1 MCCATHVFRMK
12 KSSLKTKAIQAI
24 QKRGALLVYP
34 LNNRKEPLSI
44 WSELYPRTRMRW
56 EWDADGD
63 NRVAALWILREELS
77 RSHQVVYVKWF
88 QGRATFFSREVFVH
102 LLAYLRAPEMVR
114 ALGPESQNILDFL
127 LNDSPMSTKQVKA
140 AAELEG
146 RLNEPTYNR
155 AMKPLWQYLLLVG
168 FGEFDDSSF
177 PSLGIG
183 ATQTLFEELWTEANT
198 LVASEA
204 EAWLDKFWDVDN
216 PFYKFAKKLRKQSV
230 LDKESADTYI

>member
-1 MCCATHVFRMK
+1 M
-12 KSSLKTKAIQAI
+12 
-24 QKRGALLVYP
+24 
-34 LNNRKEPLSI
+34 
-44 WSELYPRTRMRW
+44 
-56 EWDADGD
+56 
-63 NRVAALWILREELS
+63 
-77 RSHQVVYVKWF
+77 
-88 QGRATFFSREVFVH
+88 H